1 MAKEKNQQP
10 RLKEKY
16 EKEILPAMMK
26 DFSIKNRMAV
36 PVIKK
41 ISLNV
46 GVGKMSV
53 KDNKIVEQVTN
64 NIAKITGQRPVVTKS
79 KKSVA
84 GFKLR
89 EGMPVGIMVTL
100 RGPRMYEF
108 LDRLVNISLPRVR
121 DFRGLDI
128 KGFDRQGNYSI
139 GVKEYTVFP
148 EIVAESSDILHGL
161 QVNITLKNADKE
173 KGLALLKYFGFP
185 FKS

>member
-16 EKEILPAMMK
+16 DKEIIPLLMK
-26 DFSIKNRMAV
+26 DFGIKNRMAV

-46 GVGKMSV
+46 GIGKMSV
-53 KDNKIVEQVTN
+53 KDVKIVEQATN

-89 EGMPVGIMVTL
+89 EGVPVGIMVTL

-121 DFRGLDI
+121 DFRGLDT

-139 GVKEYTVFP
+139 GIKEHTVFP

-161 QVNITLKNADKE
+161 QINISLKNADKE

-185 FKS
+185 FRQ

>member
-10 RLKEKY
+10 RLREKY
-16 EKEILPAMMK
+16 DKEILPAMMK
-26 DFSIKNRMAV
+26 DFGISNRMAA
-36 PVIKK
+36 PAITK

-53 KDNKIVEQVTN
+53 TNNKIVDQVTS
-64 NIAKITGQRPVVTKS
+64 NIAKITGQRPVLTKS
-79 KKSVA
+79 KKSIA

-108 LDRLVNISLPRVR
+108 LDRLANISLPRVR

-128 KGFDRQGNYSI
+128 KAFDKQGNYSI
-139 GVKEYTVFP
+139 GIKEYTVFP
-148 EIVAESSDILHGL
+148 EIVAESTDFLHGL
-161 QVNITLKNADKE
+161 QINISIKNANKE

-185 FKS
+185 FKV